1 MTWSFDNSPKKNWLS
16 ACQSRCWLEI
26 LKKKTPLV
34 EAQER
39 PIGDS
44 WLRFVFVNVHFTK
57 SATTKNIQLGL
68 RIGFGTGGKK
78 LPTWEMIPQIC
89 HNFMHFR
96 VRSGKKGPLVVSGV
110 FPFFVPLGE
119 LSPLWAS
126 GQHAWRQISR
136 CRRRIPR
143 EAWGHFAMGMG
154 WISSF
159 WTILKKKKE
168 TSGKVGVDPGLFSWY
183 KRIKSYLVH
192 FCQFTPWI
200 PSIYGPENWVRH
212 PKRKRSFSKHRFSD
226 AKMLVSATFG
236 TTTNLCNTWFC
247 VGSLWQ
253 PPQNYAL
260 LKFNSLPLENHDG
273 GKDKIL
279 SFLGHFS
286 RAVHMNFKVEKAQKT
301 ILLVG

>member
-1 MTWSFDNSPKKNWLS
+1 
-16 ACQSRCWLEI
+16 
-26 LKKKTPLV
+26 
-34 EAQER
+34 
-39 PIGDS
+39 
-44 WLRFVFVNVHFTK
+44 
-57 SATTKNIQLGL
+57 
-68 RIGFGTGGKK
+68 
-78 LPTWEMIPQIC
+78 MIPQLC
-89 HNFMHFR
+89 HNFIHFR
-96 VRSGKKGPLVVSGV
+96 VRSRKKKDPKRCFRGF

-159 WTILKKKKE
+159 WTILRKKKKHPE
-168 TSGKVGVDPGLFSWY
+168 KKVGVDPGLFGWY

-200 PSIYGPENWVRH
+200 PSIYGPENWVRY

-260 LKFNSLPLENHDG
+260 LKFHSLPLAKHDG
-273 GKDKIL
+273 WKDKIL
-279 SFLGHFS
+279 SFLVFFF
-286 RAVHMNFKVEKAQKT
+286 AFKNFQGCTYELWGRKSPKT